1 MTIKDYVPPSQMKET
16 GTDLDFVMS
25 GVKHTNVTWWRK
37 KPVNWGLLR
46 AEGILE
52 LRPEGC
58 EGADRESRWTD
69 NSEGAASGRVLSG
82 EGLRTLM
89 KALEKGA

>member
-25 GVKHTNVTWWRK
+25 GVKPTNVTWWRK
-37 KPVNWGLLR
+37 KAVNWGLPR
-46 AEGILE
+46 A
-52 LRPEGC
+52 
-58 EGADRESRWTD
+58 
-69 NSEGAASGRVLSG
+69 EGAASGRVLSG
-82 EGLRTLM
+82 EGLRTLI